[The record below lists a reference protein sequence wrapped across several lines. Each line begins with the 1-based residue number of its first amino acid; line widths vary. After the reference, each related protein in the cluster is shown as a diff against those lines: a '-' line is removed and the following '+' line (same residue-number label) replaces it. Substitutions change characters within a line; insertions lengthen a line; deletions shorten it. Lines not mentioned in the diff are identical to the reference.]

1 MKIDYDNKLER
12 MSKPLF
18 AVRYLLNY
26 LRTWWYFRI
35 RYPRVEYKGFV
46 RVCKGFNL
54 ATCCKAR
61 FGHNVQLSNYSSIA
75 TDLVCGDNVLIGSCV
90 SFVGK
95 DDHGFNIPG
104 KTMWSQVNAMTGCVT
119 IIGNDVWIG
128 HGVIVVGPVEIGNG
142 SIIAAGSVLTK
153 DVPPCEIWGGVPAK
167 KIKDRFASEEEKKLH
182 LDAIR

>member
-1 MKIDYDNKLER
+1 
-12 MSKPLF
+12 
-18 AVRYLLNY
+18 
-26 LRTWWYFRI
+26 
-35 RYPRVEYKGFV
+35 
-46 RVCKGFNL
+46 
-54 ATCCKAR
+54 
-61 FGHNVQLSNYSSIA
+61 
-75 TDLVCGDNVLIGSCV
+75 
-90 SFVGK
+90 
-95 DDHGFNIPG
+95 
-104 KTMWSQVNAMTGCVT
+104 MWSQVNAMTGCVT